1 MTTAAGL
8 RDACAIARGVGDGC
22 ARSRQKLRVRQAFPN
37 CEPPPRIAYCRCIF
51 TLRKEMT
58 MTLARLRIAV
68 AALALGAT
76 PALAQDK
83 VRFQTDWIPSGE
95 HAMYYGGW
103 QKGIFAAEGIDI
115 TITRG
120 YGSGDTV
127 TKLAGGG
134 FDFGVADMAA
144 VITARA
150 RQNVPVKTIAVLYTQ
165 SPHSLFVLKS
175 SGITS
180 FKGLEGKKI
189 GITPG
194 NSHKFYFPKV
204 AERAG
209 TDPNK
214 ITWVSM
220 DGAAMAA
227 QLIAKN
233 LDAAPFYSIHHY
245 YQNKAAKAAGE
256 DILVLPFVEVGFK
269 IFAATIIASD
279 KIVAE
284 KPDLTKRF
292 LRAVKKSFEFAR
304 DNPEE
309 TCKLHIQKIPEVALD
324 DCMGSVRATMAF
336 VYNDHTDKFGWGKES
351 PERLEFTWKAIADAQ
366 ELDPKWE
373 YKQAI
378 DTSLLEK

>member
-1 MTTAAGL
+1 
-8 RDACAIARGVGDGC
+8 
-22 ARSRQKLRVRQAFPN
+22 
-37 CEPPPRIAYCRCIF
+37 
-51 TLRKEMT
+51 
-58 MTLARLRIAV
+58 MTLARLRIAF
-68 AALALGAT
+68 AALALAAT

-134 FDFGVADMAA
+134 FEFGVADMAA

-194 NSHKFYFPKV
+194 NSHKFDVPKV

-209 TDPNK
+209 TDPIK

-279 KIVAE
+279 KVVAE

-292 LRAVKKSFEFAR
+292 LRAIKKTFEFAR

-324 DCMGSVRATMAF
+324 DCMGSVPATMAF

-366 ELDPKWE
+366 ELDPKWD
-373 YKQAI
+373 YKQAV
-378 DTSLLEK
+378 DTSLVEK

>member
-1 MTTAAGL
+1 
-8 RDACAIARGVGDGC
+8 
-22 ARSRQKLRVRQAFPN
+22 
-37 CEPPPRIAYCRCIF
+37 
-51 TLRKEMT
+51 
-58 MTLARLRIAV
+58 MTLAQLGIAAV
-68 AALALGAT
+68 TALSLAAT

-103 QKGIFAAEGIDI
+103 QKGIFASEDIDV

-127 TKLAGGG
+127 TKLAAGA

-144 VITARA
+144 VMTARA
-150 RQNVPVKTIAVLYTQ
+150 RQNLPVKTVAILYSQ

-180 FKGLEGKKI
+180 FKGLEGKRI

-209 TDPNK
+209 TDPSK
-214 ITWVSM
+214 ITWVNM

-245 YQNKAAKAAGE
+245 YQNKAAKAAGQE
-256 DILVLPFVEVGFK
+256 IVALPFVEVGFK
-269 IFAATIIASD
+269 IYAATIVATD
-279 KIVAE
+279 KMIAE
-284 KPDLTKRF
+284 KPELTKRF
-292 LRAVKKSFEFAR
+292 LRAIRKSFEFAR

-309 TCKLHIQKIPEVALD
+309 TCKLHVAKVPEVAVD

-336 VYNDHTDKFGWGKES
+336 VFNDHTQQFSWGKEG
-351 PERLEFTWKAIADAQ
+351 PERLDFTWKAIQEAQ
-366 ELDPKWE
+366 ELKSDWD
-373 YKQAI
+373 YKQVI
-378 DTSLLEK
+378 DTSLAEK